1 MPLSDRAIRNQ
12 KPGPKP
18 RKVADGQGLYLLVQP
33 NGALL
38 WRLKYRLGGREK
50 LLALGSYPDV
60 TLARA
65 REKRL
70 EARRLLDAGIDPAE
84 EKRAAKVAAAKTTG
98 ETFEQIAREWFE
110 KESSSWVPSHGD
122 RIKRR
127 LERDVFPHI
136 GNRPIADIKA
146 PAVLAVVQR
155 IVTRGAVETAHR
167 ALQNI
172 GGVMR
177 FAVVTGRAEVDPT
190 PSLRGALPSPNPTH
204 HAAVTTP
211 DALRNV
217 LIAIDGYR
225 GSHVVRCALQMAPHV
240 FVRPGELRHAEWSEI
255 DLEAALWS
263 IPAAKM
269 KTRSAHLVP
278 LSKQVVEIL
287 REVQPVTGRSQWVF
301 TNGRCYHRPMS
312 ENALL
317 AALRGLE
324 LLGEEVDEKGQPR
337 SLTAHGFRASAR
349 TLLDEQLGQPAHLI
363 EHQLAHAVRDPLGR
377 AYNRTQH
384 LKERREMMQR
394 WSDYLDE
401 LLVGKQEGGAK
412 VIPIGGPR
420 RA

>member
-12 KPGPKP
+12 KPGPRP

-50 LLALGSYPDV
+50 LLALGAYPEV

-70 EARRLLDAGIDPAE
+70 EARRLLDAGTDPAE
-84 EKRAAKVAAAKTTG
+84 EKRAAKLVAGKASD
-98 ETFEQIAREWFE
+98 ETFERIAREWLE
-110 KESSSWVPSHGD
+110 KESSSWVASHGE

-136 GNRPIADIKA
+136 GRRPIGEIKA
-146 PAVLAVVQR
+146 PAVLDVVQR
-155 IVTRGAVETAHR
+155 IVARGAVETAHR

-177 FAVVTGRAEVDPT
+177 FAVVTGRAEIDPT
-190 PSLRGALPSPNPTH
+190 PSLRGALPSPKAAH
-204 HAAVTTP
+204 HSAVTEP
-211 DALRNV
+211 EALGDV
-217 LIAIDGYR
+217 LRAIDGYR
-225 GSHVVRCALQMAPHV
+225 GSQVVRCALQMAPHV

-255 DLEAALWS
+255 DLEEALWS

-269 KTRSAHLVP
+269 KARTAHLVP
-278 LSKQVVEIL
+278 LSTQVVEML
-287 REVQPVTGRSQWVF
+287 REVHKLTGRSQWVF
-301 TNGRCYHRPMS
+301 TNGRSYKRPMS

-324 LLGEEVDEKGQPR
+324 LVGEELDEKGQPR
-337 SLTAHGFRASAR
+337 SLTAHGFRATAR
-349 TLLDEQLGQPAHLI
+349 TLLDEKLGHPPHLI
-363 EHQLAHAVRDPLGR
+363 EHQLAHVVRDPLGR

-384 LKERREMMQR
+384 LPERRAMMQR
-394 WSDYLDE
+394 WSDYIDE
-401 LLVGKQEGGAK
+401 LRVGKRAGAK